1 MRLISLTIKNYRI
14 HREIEVKFSPRLQV
28 IGGRNEC
35 GKSTIAEA
43 IHRVLFLKS
52 KGKTEIYRKMQ
63 SNFGGQPMIEL
74 KFEQEGKT
82 YVLIKRYLEDE
93 MSKFSIENQHV
104 YTDDEAEEELSK
116 VIRTKL
122 DVKKGEIITQWA
134 HLWSWQ
140 DKNMD
145 NPVTN
150 GLYPHQDLLS
160 EMQRIGGS
168 AVLQSPKDQQIAKGF
183 IRRRD
188 QIFNTKGLQI
198 DSLAAQALA
207 RLKEAK
213 VKYENDKNKYEET
226 QNILESIRIAEE
238 KISAEKALQ
247 AKLKDDLAKRESELQ
262 RIEVIERDILPIK
275 SDIKNLDAELLLLKS
290 QKNEIQDILKSVS
303 ELKNSIK
310 GFEAN
315 LQTLSQETTNRK
327 NTHLA
332 ANQAAIKAY
341 ADRDEL
347 QKKAT
352 FVQSSIDKIELIKK
366 ENTLK
371 DHLKITTEIDNQ
383 IAQHQRDLA
392 GIPAITREQ
401 ITALAK
407 LTDEVS
413 KIKASLEAMGVSV
426 LVEKSSTQVLLGSNL
441 LAEGKSEIIVDSTL
455 IQIGKD
461 TTLRISPKNG
471 DITTQR
477 EKLTNEIRKVEAEFR
492 KFGIQTLA
500 EAEANISKIESINRE
515 ILLLTQK
522 RGKISTDEIKTK
534 LQELGNELIQYI
546 AKYPDT
552 KDIKIEDEA
561 ALIVNKAELATAVSD
576 AIQNAKLKGDYNDS
590 AKKLFDE
597 AESNEREKLKEV
609 SGIKSKI
616 EIEEVKMKGIL
627 LVHTDLSGL
636 EEKISARETSKAQ
649 LEQRYTM
656 QADELKKLSPE
667 QVRSEIKMKK
677 VSLEKSIDALIEA
690 QAASN
695 TNRGKVSLLA
705 AGDPKVALESARAK
719 LESAQ
724 TDFDRENNL
733 AEAIRLLGD
742 TFEQTQTELN
752 KAFTGPL
759 LDKINDYA
767 KIIFGQDAFI
777 DMTQSEGEFT
787 EPVLVRPMKGQNSR
801 IHFAQLSGGAKE
813 QFSAS
818 IRLAMAEV
826 LSASHGGQLPI
837 LFDDTFSYTDQ
848 ENLNKV
854 YRMLNHAA
862 DKGIQVILFTHS
874 PDQFKEMGADQFLIN

>member
-1 MRLISLTIKNYRI
+1 MRLLSLSIKNYRV

-28 IGGRNEC
+28 VGGRNEC

-52 KGKTEIYRKMQ
+52 KGKTEIHKKMQ
-63 SNFGGQPMIEL
+63 SNFGGEPEIEL
-74 KFEQEGKT
+74 RFEQEGKT
-82 YVLIKRYLEDE
+82 YVLIKRYLENE
-93 MSKFSIENQHV
+93 MTKFGIENQHV

-140 DKNMD
+140 DKNME
-145 NPVTN
+145 NPVSN

-183 IRRRD
+183 MRKRD

-238 KISAEKALQ
+238 KISAEKVLQ
-247 AKLKDDLAKRESELQ
+247 AKLKDDLSKLESEIQ
-262 RIEVIERDILPIK
+262 RIELIERDILPIK
-275 SDIKNLDAELLLLKS
+275 SDIKNLDAELLSLKN
-290 QKNEIQDILKSVS
+290 QKKEIQDILKSVL
-303 ELKNSIK
+303 ELKNSMK

-315 LQTLSQETTNRK
+315 LQTVSEETNSRK
-327 NTHLA
+327 STHLA
-332 ANQAAIKAY
+332 ANAAAIKAY
-341 ADRDEL
+341 AERDEL

-371 DHLKITTEIDNQ
+371 NHLKITKEIDEI

-426 LVEKSSTQVLLGSNL
+426 LLEKSNTQVLLGSNP
-441 LAEGKSEIIVDSTL
+441 LAEGKSEIIVDSIM

-471 DITTQR
+471 DIATQR
-477 EKLTNEIRKVEAEFR
+477 EKLTNEIRKVDAEFR
-492 KFGIQTLA
+492 KFGIQTLP
-500 EAEANISKIESINRE
+500 EAEANIRKIESINKE

-534 LQELGNELIQYI
+534 LQDLGNELIQYV

-552 KDIKIEDEA
+552 KDVKIEDEA
-561 ALIVNKAELATAVSD
+561 SLILNKAELATAVSD

-597 AESNEREKLKEV
+597 AESSEREKFKKV

-649 LEQRYTM
+649 LEQRYII

-677 VSLEKSIDALIEA
+677 VSLEKSLDSLTEA
-690 QAASN
+690 RAASN

-767 KIIFGQDAFI
+767 KIIFGHDAFI

-787 EPVLVRPMKGQNSR
+787 EPVLVRPQKGQNSR
-801 IHFAQLSGGAKE
+801 THFDQLSGGAKE

-826 LSASHGGQLPI
+826 LSQAHGGQLPI
-837 LFDDTFSYTDQ
+837 LFDDTFSYTDK

-874 PDQFKEMGADQFLIN
+874 PDQFKEMGANEFLIN

>member
-52 KGKTEIYRKMQ
+52 KGKTETHTKMQ
-63 SNFGGQPMIEL
+63 SNFGGEPLITL

-82 YVLIKRYLEDE
+82 YVLTKRYLEDQ
-93 MSKFSIENQHV
+93 MTKFSIENQHV

-116 VIRTKL
+116 VIHTKL

-145 NPVTN
+145 NPVSN

-183 IRRRD
+183 IRKRD
-188 QIFNTKGLQI
+188 QMFNTKGLQI

-247 AKLKDDLAKRESELQ
+247 TKLKEDLAKRESEIQ

-275 SDIKNLDAELLLLKS
+275 SDIKNLDDEILLLKN
-290 QKNEIQDILKSVS
+290 QKNEIEDIQKSIL
-303 ELKNSIK
+303 ELKNNIK

-315 LQTLSQETTNRK
+315 LRTLREETTNRK
-327 NTHLA
+327 NIHLA
-332 ANQAAIKAY
+332 ATQAAIKAY

-352 FVQSSIDKIELIKK
+352 FVQSSIDKIELLKK
-366 ENTLK
+366 EKSLNDDLKVTAEIDEKINTL
-371 DHLKITTEIDNQ
+371 N
-383 IAQHQRDLA
+383 RDLA
-392 GIPAITREQ
+392 RIPAITREQ

-426 LVEKSSTQVLLGSNL
+426 LVEKSSTQVLLDSNP
-441 LAEGKSEIIVDSTL
+441 LAEGKSEIIVNSTI

-471 DITTQR
+471 DIATQR
-477 EKLTNEIRKVEAEFR
+477 EKLTSESGKVDAEFR
-492 KFGIQTLA
+492 KLGIQTLA
-500 EAEANISKIESINRE
+500 EAEINIGKIDGIKKE
-515 ILLLTQK
+515 IQLLTQK

-534 LQELGNELIQYI
+534 LKDLSNELIQYV

-552 KDIKIEDEA
+552 KDVKIEDEA
-561 ALIVNKAELATAVSD
+561 ALIINKAELTTAVSD

-590 AKKLFDE
+590 AKKVFDE

-609 SGIKSKI
+609 SGINL
-616 EIEEVKMKGIL
+616 EIQKEEGKMKGIL
-627 LVHTDLSGL
+627 LIHTDLSGL

-649 LEQRYTM
+649 LELRYIM

-677 VSLEKSIDALIEA
+677 VSLEKSMDALTEA
-690 QAASN
+690 RAASD

-742 TFEQTQTELN
+742 TFEETQTELN

-767 KIIFGQDAFI
+767 KIIFGQDALI
-777 DMTQSEGEFT
+777 DMTQNDGEFT
-787 EPVLVRPMKGQNSR
+787 EPVLVRPQRGQNSR
-801 IHFAQLSGGAKE
+801 TPFNQLSGGAKE

-837 LFDDTFSYTDQ
+837 IFDDTFSYTDQ

-854 YRMLNHAA
+854 YHMLNHAA

>member
-1 MRLISLTIKNYRI
+1 MRLLSLSIKNYRV

-52 KGKTEIYRKMQ
+52 KGKTDTHKKME
-63 SNFGGQPMIEL
+63 SNFGGEPEITL

-82 YVLIKRYLEDE
+82 YVLFKRFLKKE
-93 MSKFSIENQHV
+93 MTKFGLENQQG

-116 VIRTKL
+116 VIGTKL
-122 DVKKGEIITQWA
+122 DVKNSEIITQWA

-145 NPVTN
+145 NPVSN

-168 AVLQSPKDQQIAKGF
+168 AVLQSPKDQKLAKDF
-183 IRRRD
+183 INKRD
-188 QIFNTKGLQI
+188 QTFNLRGLQA
-198 DSLAAQALA
+198 SSPAAKAEA
-207 RLKEAK
+207 RLNDAK
-213 VKYENDKNKYEET
+213 AKCEDAQNKYEET

-238 KISAEKALQ
+238 KISAEKVLQ
-247 AKLKDDLAKRESELQ
+247 AKLKDDLSKLESEIQ
-262 RIEVIERDILPIK
+262 RIELIERDILPIK
-275 SDIKNLDAELLLLKS
+275 SDIKNLDAELLSLKN
-290 QKNEIQDILKSVS
+290 QKKEIQDILKSVL
-303 ELKNSIK
+303 ELKNSMK

-315 LQTLSQETTNRK
+315 LQTVSAETTSRK

-332 ANQAAIKAY
+332 ANAAAIKAY
-341 ADRDEL
+341 AERDEL

-371 DHLKITTEIDNQ
+371 NHLKITKEIDEI

-426 LVEKSSTQVLLGSNL
+426 LLEKSNTQVLLGSNP
-441 LAEGKSEIIVDSTL
+441 LAEGKSEIIVDSIM

-471 DITTQR
+471 DIATQR
-477 EKLTNEIRKVEAEFR
+477 EKLTDEIRKVDAEFR
-492 KFGIQTLA
+492 KFGIQTLP
-500 EAEANISKIESINRE
+500 EAEANISKIESINKE

-534 LQELGNELIQYI
+534 LQDLGNELIQYV

-552 KDIKIEDEA
+552 KDVKIEDEA
-561 ALIVNKAELATAVSD
+561 SLILNKAELATAVSD

-597 AESNEREKLKEV
+597 AESNEREKFKEL

-627 LVHTDLSGL
+627 LVHTDLAGL

-649 LEQRYTM
+649 LEQRYII

-667 QVRSEIKMKK
+667 QVRSGIKMKK
-677 VSLEKSIDALIEA
+677 VSLEKSSDSLTEALA
-690 QAASN
+690 SSN
-695 TNRGKVSLLA
+695 TNRGKVGLLA

-767 KIIFGQDAFI
+767 KIIFGHDASI

-787 EPVLVRPMKGQNSR
+787 EPVLVRPQKGQNSR
-801 IHFAQLSGGAKE
+801 TLFDQLSGGAKE

-837 LFDDTFSYTDQ
+837 LFDDTFSYTDK

-874 PDQFKEMGADQFLIN
+874 PDQFKEMGADQFLLS